1 LQPSKSEFPPL
12 FSPGFHDIE
21 IEQFDSYFIDPFED
35 KDRRLFLKERFF
47 ALLNELF
54 RIEIDFEIWIDG
66 SYATEKEKPNDID
79 LMFICKL
86 EDEDKLSLE
95 KHQDFVY
102 IANSKEF
109 RIRHNCD
116 LKFAY
121 ADYLP
126 DLQTIEYYKKLY
138 GLSRNKEPKGIPRFK
153 YVANSENKIST

>member
-1 LQPSKSEFPPL
+1 M
-12 FSPGFHDIE
+12 
-21 IEQFDSYFIDPFED
+21 
-35 KDRRLFLKERFF
+35 FLKERFF

-86 EDEDKLSLE
+86 EDEDKLPLE